1 MTSFII
7 DLHNKCAYIYYK
19 TEVAHYDRNS
29 GSHISGMVAQ
39 AYRTGGS
46 LEHRLFR
53 FKEKMQIF
61 VDADACP
68 VVDIV
73 EEIAEKYNIPTT
85 LLCDTNHI
93 LYSDY
98 SEVIVVGAGADAV
111 DYKLISICH
120 KGDIVVSQ
128 DYGVAAMALGKG
140 AYAIHQSGKWYTNE
154 NIDQMLMERHL
165 NKKARRSSHKNHI
178 KGARKRTEDDDV
190 RFAQSFEKL
199 ILMAKS
205 KEGA

>member
-1 MTSFII
+1 
-7 DLHNKCAYIYYK
+7 
-19 TEVAHYDRNS
+19 
-29 GSHISGMVAQ
+29 
-39 AYRTGGS
+39 
-46 LEHRLFR
+46 
-53 FKEKMQIF
+53 MQIF

-73 EEIAEKYNIPTT
+73 EMIAEKYNIPTT
-85 LLCDTNHI
+85 LLCDTNHV

-111 DYKLISICH
+111 DYKLIRICH
-120 KGDIVVSQ
+120 KGDIVVPQ

-165 NKKARRSSHKNHI
+165 NKKARRSSHKHHM
-178 KGARKRTEDDDV
+178 KGPRKRTEDDDLC
-190 RFAQSFEKL
+190 FAQSFEKL
-199 ILMAKS
+199 IRMAKANEGSS
-205 KEGA
+205 KENDEQRK

>member
-1 MTSFII
+1 
-7 DLHNKCAYIYYK
+7 
-19 TEVAHYDRNS
+19 
-29 GSHISGMVAQ
+29 
-39 AYRTGGS
+39 
-46 LEHRLFR
+46 
-53 FKEKMQIF
+53 MQIF

-68 VVDIV
+68 VVGIV
-73 EEIAEKYNIPTT
+73 EEIAEKYNISAT

-154 NIDQMLMERHL
+154 NIDRCLWSDIL
-165 NKKARRSSHKNHI
+165 IRRQDAALI
-178 KGARKRTEDDDV
+178 K
-190 RFAQSFEKL
+190 
-199 ILMAKS
+199 II
-205 KEGA
+205 

>member
-1 MTSFII
+1 
-7 DLHNKCAYIYYK
+7 
-19 TEVAHYDRNS
+19 
-29 GSHISGMVAQ
+29 
-39 AYRTGGS
+39 
-46 LEHRLFR
+46 
-53 FKEKMQIF
+53 MQIF

-73 EEIAEKYNIPTT
+73 EKIAKEHNVPVT
-85 LLCDTNHI
+85 LLCDTNHV
-93 LYSDY
+93 LSSAY
-98 SEVIVVGAGADAV
+98 SEVVIVGAGTDAV

-140 AYAIHQSGKWYTNE
+140 AYAIHQSGKWYTND

-178 KGARKRTEDDDV
+178 KGPKKRTEEDNE
-190 RFAQSFEKL
+190 RFAQSFEKML
-199 ILMAKS
+199 LMVRE
-205 KEGA
+205 KEGR